1 MAKAKSVNSQSSV
14 LKKIL
19 ENENHTMAEILKKS
33 SYFQNPIMYKTEVP
47 MVNIALSG
55 LIEGGLSD
63 GMTILAGPSRHFK
76 SNFGLLMMKAFLD
89 KDPENYVLFYDS
101 EKGMTKGYF
110 EAFGID
116 EDRVV
121 HVPIFSVEDLKNK
134 MSSILDSC
142 ERHEKIMFFVD
153 SLGNLPSNKEVEDAK
168 DQKIVVDMTRAKA
181 VKSFTRVVSGQLKFK
196 NIPAVI
202 VAHTYKTQ
210 EMFSKD
216 VIGGG
221 TGVVYV
227 PDNIWI
233 LGRRQNK
240 DGDEIE
246 GFDFVIRIEK
256 SRFVREK
263 SEIPIR
269 VSFEHGIHQYS
280 GLSDLAIEMGILE
293 STKIKNSKV
302 VTFTNKDGEET
313 TLLEDDV
320 DRDGKFWEMVFSET
334 DFKQRLE
341 NKFRVSIK
349 KMDFIEA

>member
-1 MAKAKSVNSQSSV
+1 MAKTKPSTQSSI

-19 ENENHTMAEILKKS
+19 ENENHSMAEVLKHS
-33 SYFQNPIMYKTEVP
+33 SYFQSPILYRTAVP

-55 LIEGGLSD
+55 LLDGGLHD
-63 GMTILAGPSRHFK
+63 GMTVLAGPSRHFK

-101 EKGMTKGYF
+101 EKGITKSYF
-110 EAFGID
+110 ESFGID
-116 EDRVV
+116 ESRVI
-121 HVPIFSVEDLKNK
+121 HVPIFSIEDLKNK
-134 MSSILDSC
+134 MASILDSC
-142 ERHEKIMFFVD
+142 ERYEKIMFFVD

-210 EMFSKD
+210 EMFAKD
-216 VIGGG
+216 VVGGG
-221 TGVVYV
+221 TGVVYI

-246 GFDFVIRIEK
+246 GYDFVIRIEK
-256 SRFVREK
+256 SRFIKER

-280 GLSDLAIEMGILE
+280 GLSDLAVEMGILAP
-293 STKIKNSKV
+293 TKIKNSKA
-302 VTFTNKDGEET
+302 VTFTDKDGEET

-320 DRDGKFWEMVFSET
+320 DRDGKFWEMVFAET
-334 DFKQRLE
+334 DFKQKLE
-341 NKFRVSIK
+341 QKFKLSVK
-349 KMDFIEA
+349 KMDFVET